1 MSTHVHTQT
10 CIHAQVK
17 IVIASMT
24 LHNYIRRK
32 SQDDI
37 IFAEYDHNPNFVPK
51 YILPDVVPR
60 LNNWSSQMC
69 SHIDLVRDRI
79 VSSLMRE

>member
-1 MSTHVHTQT
+1 MSAYPYKT
-10 CIHAQVK
+10 QVK
-17 IVIASMT
+17 IVVASMT

-37 IFAEYDHNPNFVPK
+37 IFTEYDRNPNFVSED
-51 YILPDVVPR
+51 ILPDIVPR
-60 LNNWSSQMC
+60 SNSQGSQAYSCM
-69 SHIDLVRDRI
+69 DLVRDGI